1 MCLKEAN
8 LKRPF
13 HGVINQVGFSTD
25 ISLGGCSMGF
35 EFLMSFVMWEGG
47 GIYQWKDSLCLP
59 RSGVKVCRECILNT
73 LFMLRKD
80 TVMQFL

>member
-1 MCLKEAN
+1 MRLCLKEAN

-35 EFLMSFVMWEGG
+35 EFLMDFVLLCGREGVF
-47 GIYQWKDSLCLP
+47 I
-59 RSGVKVCRECILNT
+59 SGRTHSVC
-73 LFMLRKD
+73 
-80 TVMQFL
+80 